1 MSKILVILV
10 LCQVHLIMAQSKK
23 NQIEQ
28 LQYTIDSLTNVVNG
42 ERNLYLDRIEKLNN
56 QIETRKKENFEL
68 NLTQQ
73 REISDLRYQVQN
85 LKLNVSTLENMLLF
99 KDSILLNLRD
109 SLNLMS
115 SQNENPN
122 QSLKVLATYNNFLL
136 GDVGHW
142 IFIDSMN
149 KEYDFIANNE
159 QRIILDDGDRPNKH
173 FIGKLFE
180 INYHEGQLDIGF
192 DSPMYID
199 ALIIDSLILVK

>member
-23 NQIEQ
+23 NQVEQ
-28 LQYTIDSLTNVVNG
+28 LQYSIDSLTNVVNG
-42 ERNLYLDRIEKLNN
+42 ERNLFLDRIEKLNA
-56 QIETRKKENFEL
+56 QIEMREKENYVL

-73 REISDLRYQVQN
+73 KEISALHNQVQN

-99 KDSILLNLRD
+99 KDSILLNLQD

-115 SQNENPN
+115 SQKENPIK
-122 QSLKVLATYNNFLL
+122 SLKVLATYNNFLL

-142 IFIDSMN
+142 IFMDSMN
-149 KEYDFIANNE
+149 REYNFIANNE
-159 QRIILDDGDRPNKH
+159 QRIILDDGDRPNED

-180 INYHEGQLDIGF
+180 INYHQGQLDIGF
-192 DSPMYID
+192 DLPQYID
-199 ALIIDSLILVK
+199 ALIIDSLTLVK